1 MRLSQLCRL
10 QCCQDDRTLPN
21 RIKTPFRQRISL
33 PGVARICMQL
43 HATADTRNL
52 SPKNMCEVLPSARL
66 LRVAEMITKNTNEVY
81 ASLFGGSR
89 PSGKTCPKLYR
100 FFTALDR
107 KLCQKP
113 SSLRVDCSGPVAQI
127 GKACCLEAQAP
138 RALEL
143 VAFSSQNHGLAE
155 SRPSRILHLGTPTN
169 SHAAVALG
177 CGTKCSAHRPSG
189 SGIVALIFICG
200 MWFVW

>member
-1 MRLSQLCRL
+1 
-10 QCCQDDRTLPN
+10 
-21 RIKTPFRQRISL
+21 
-33 PGVARICMQL
+33 MQL
-43 HATADTRNL
+43 HATVDTRNL

-155 SRPSRILHLGTPTN
+155 SRPSRILHLGN
-169 SHAAVALG
+169 SNELTRRCCLGLRDEVLRAQTVRQRNRRPNFYLWHVVCVVKFVAPSYAFAKFIFG
-177 CGTKCSAHRPSG
+177 PGAIFVAWFCGARTGRASG
-189 SGIVALIFICG
+189 KQH
-200 MWFVW
+200 